1 MPPPRRAAALGRVSL
16 RMPSQAAEPGTSTRR
31 ANDLNAAGSIRAQ
44 VGNRLPRGGAVLPSP
59 QMLRSYHSESL
70 HVRQN
75 SDMYAM
81 SGFGCSGGAEIVR
94 LVVSIVPAGAE
105 VHLWRIDTMWRRS
118 FSQRPGRHVVCFVVL
133 IVVAR
138 GDVRVL
144 GTEVASG
151 RVLFHVQPPLGAR
164 LAAERSP

>member
-1 MPPPRRAAALGRVSL
+1 
-16 RMPSQAAEPGTSTRR
+16 
-31 ANDLNAAGSIRAQ
+31 
-44 VGNRLPRGGAVLPSP
+44 
-59 QMLRSYHSESL
+59 MLRSYRSENL
-70 HVRQN
+70 DVRQN

-81 SGFGCSGGAEIVR
+81 SGFGRSGGAEIVR

-118 FSQRPGRHVVCFVVL
+118 FSQRPSRHVVCFVVL

-138 GDVRVL
+138 GDVRVR
-144 GTEVASG
+144 GTELASG
-151 RVLFHVQPPLGAR
+151 RVLFHVQPPLMGAR

>member
-1 MPPPRRAAALGRVSL
+1 
-16 RMPSQAAEPGTSTRR
+16 
-31 ANDLNAAGSIRAQ
+31 
-44 VGNRLPRGGAVLPSP
+44 
-59 QMLRSYHSESL
+59 MLRSYRSENL
-70 HVRQN
+70 DVRQN

-81 SGFGCSGGAEIVR
+81 SGFARSGGAEIVR

-118 FSQRPGRHVVCFVVL
+118 FSQRPSRHVVCFVVL

-138 GDVRVL
+138 GDVRVR
-144 GTEVASG
+144 GTELASG
-151 RVLFHVQPPLGAR
+151 RVLFHVQPPLMGAR